1 MNITSMFAANCIVL
15 AGAYAFFA
23 NCAIAQI
30 TPDSTLPNN
39 STLKLK
45 GNTIIIEG
53 GTQAGSN
60 LFHSFE
66 QFSVL
71 ADSQAYFNNASDI
84 QNIISRV
91 TGSSVSNI
99 DGLIRA
105 NGRANLFLINPSG
118 IIFGPNASL
127 NIGGSFLASTASAVK
142 FADSFEFSATSLQ
155 TTPLLTVSVPIGLQ
169 YGRNP
174 ASILNE
180 SKANDSSGETVG
192 LQVQSGKTLALV
204 GGNLILDGGNLKA
217 QGGRVEIAGVA
228 GPGVVGLNVDGN
240 NLRLSFPNS
249 IPLADVLLNNEAR
262 LELSSND
269 IQLLG
274 RRIVLTNGS
283 EIVANTLESKL
294 GGTLTVTASD
304 SVQLIGRSVGGSPSS
319 LLTATQNTQA
329 AGDLRINTGKL
340 IVQDGAQ
347 ISTGVYGAGQGG
359 NLIVNASESVELSGI
374 SADGRFPSVL
384 FTGTIDNGDG
394 GDLSINTGKLIVQD
408 GAQIS
413 TGVNGAGRG
422 GNLNVNASESVELNG
437 TNANHLPSGLF
448 SSSLGTG
455 NAGNLSIQ
463 TEKLSVRNG
472 AEINVSSLGAGSA
485 GNLQVAARSI
495 RLDNQGKLLANS
507 VAANGGNITLVVQDL
522 LLLQRPSEISAVSGT
537 AQAGGNGGN
546 LTLHIPNGFIVATL
560 NENSDI
566 IPNAFTGWG
575 DVINIVAKGIFG
587 SGVRY
592 SLSVELPRN
601 LVDAPQQIDTS
612 CNPGSKQKAS
622 SFIIT
627 GRGGLP
633 RNPYDLLS
641 PNAVLVDWVTL
652 DPNIDNRKIPSVTT
666 KPTTATLKPI
676 VEATGWVINAKGE
689 MELTA
694 NAPTTPHGSWQNPV
708 SCRAF

>member
-1 MNITSMFAANCIVL
+1 MNITLMFAANCIAL
-15 AGAYAFFA
+15 AGAYALFA

-30 TPDSTLPNN
+30 TTDGTLPNN
-39 STLKLK
+39 STVKLE
-45 GNTIIIEG
+45 GNTRIIEG

-66 QFSVL
+66 QFSVPTGTH
-71 ADSQAYFNNASDI
+71 AYFNNASDI

-99 DGLIRA
+99 DGLISA
-105 NGRANLFLINPSG
+105 NYAANLFLINPSG

-169 YGRNP
+169 YGSNP
-174 ASILNE
+174 ASILNQ
-180 SKANDSSGETVG
+180 SKANDSNGESVG
-192 LQVQSGKTLALV
+192 LKVQPGKTLALV
-204 GGNLILDGGNLKA
+204 GGDLSLDGGNLYGSNLKA
-217 QGGRVEIAGVA
+217 QGGRVEIAGIA

-249 IPLADVLLNNEAR
+249 VPLADVLLNNGAR
-262 LELSSND
+262 LDLSSND
-269 IQLLG
+269 VQLLA
-274 RRIVLTNGS
+274 RRIVLSDGS
-283 EIVANTLESKL
+283 TIVADTLDIKP
-294 GGTLTVTASD
+294 GGTLTLNASD
-304 SVQLIGRSVGGSPSS
+304 SVQLIGRSIGGSPSR
-319 LLTATQNTQA
+319 LLTATINSQN

-347 ISTGVYGAGQGG
+347 ISTSVYGAGRGG
-359 NLIVNASESVELSGI
+359 NLIVNATESVELSGI
-374 SADGRFPSVL
+374 
-384 FTGTIDNGDG
+384 
-394 GDLSINTGKLIVQD
+394 
-408 GAQIS
+408 
-413 TGVNGAGRG
+413 
-422 GNLNVNASESVELNG
+422 
-437 TNANHLPSGLF
+437 NANNLFPSGLF
-448 SSSLGTG
+448 SDSLGNG
-455 NAGNLSIQ
+455 DAGNLSIQ

-472 AEINVSSLGAGSA
+472 AEINVSSGGAGRA
-485 GNLQVAARSI
+485 GNLQVATRSI

-507 VAANGGNITLVVQDL
+507 VAGNGGNISLVVQDL
-522 LLLQRPSEISAVSGT
+522 LLLQRNSVISTVSGT
-537 AQAGGNGGN
+537 EQAGGNGGN
-546 LTLHIPNGFIVATL
+546 FTLNMPDGFIVATP

-566 IPNAFTGWG
+566 ITNAFNGRG
-575 DVINIVAKGIFG
+575 GEIRIRAFG
-587 SGVRY
+587 VFGMVVRSQEELVKVLGTNDP
-592 SLSVELPRN
+592 SLLDPRKLPTNDITSFSQTSSSFAGTTELEFTRVQLPTN

-666 KPTTATLKPI
+666 KPTTTTSKPI

-689 MELTA
+689 VKLTA
-694 NAPTTPHGSWQNPV
+694 NASTTPHSSWQNPV

>member
-1 MNITSMFAANCIVL
+1 MFAVNCIAL

-39 STLKLK
+39 STVKLK
-45 GNTIIIEG
+45 GNTRIIEG

-66 QFSVL
+66 QFSVPTGTH
-71 ADSQAYFNNASDI
+71 AYFNNASDI

-99 DGLIRA
+99 DGLISA
-105 NGRANLFLINPSG
+105 NYAANLFLINPSG
-118 IIFGPNASL
+118 IIFGSNASL

-169 YGRNP
+169 YGSNP
-174 ASILNE
+174 ASILNQ
-180 SKANDSSGETVG
+180 SRANDSSGEPSG
-192 LQVQSGKTLALV
+192 LQVVSGKTLALV
-204 GGNLILDGGNLKA
+204 GGNLILDGSNLKA

-240 NLRLSFPNS
+240 NLHLSFPNS
-249 IPLADVLLNNEAR
+249 VPLADVLLNNGAR
-262 LELSSND
+262 LDLSSND
-269 IQLLG
+269 VQLQA
-274 RRIVLTNGS
+274 RRIVLSDGS
-283 EIVANTLESKL
+283 TIVADTDIKP
-294 GGTLTVTASD
+294 GGTLTLNASD
-304 SVQLIGRSVGGSPSS
+304 SVQLIGRSVGGSPSR
-319 LLTATQNTQA
+319 LLTATQNTQN
-329 AGDLRINTGKL
+329 AGDLRIKTGKL

-347 ISTGVYGAGQGG
+347 ISTGVYGAG
-359 NLIVNASESVELSGI
+359 N
-374 SADGRFPSVL
+374 
-384 FTGTIDNGDG
+384 
-394 GDLSINTGKLIVQD
+394 
-408 GAQIS
+408 
-413 TGVNGAGRG
+413 G

-437 TNANHLPSGLF
+437 TNANYLPSGLF

-463 TEKLSVRNG
+463 TEKLSVQNG
-472 AEINVSSLGAGSA
+472 AEINVSSLGTGRA
-485 GNLQVAARSI
+485 GNLRVAARSI

-507 VAANGGNITLVVQDL
+507 VTGNGGNITLAVQNL
-522 LLLQRPSEISAVSGT
+522 LLLQRDSEISAVSGT
-537 AQAGGNGGN
+537 EQAGGNGGN
-546 LTLHIPNGFIVATL
+546 FTLNMPNGFIVATP

-566 IPNAFTGWG
+566 ITNAFNGRG
-575 DVINIVAKGIFG
+575 GRIDIAAFG
-587 SGVRY
+587 VFGMVVRSQEELVKLLPTNLDARLLLTNDITSFSQIGLSGL
-592 SLSVELPRN
+592 SLVGTIEPSDFTRVEVPTN
-601 LVDAPQQIDTS
+601 VVDASQQIDTS
-612 CNPGSKQKAS
+612 CNPRSKQKAS

-633 RNPYDLLS
+633 RNPYDFLS

-666 KPTTATLKPI
+666 KPTTVTSKPI
-676 VEATGWVINAKGE
+676 VEATGWVINAKGKV
-689 MELTA
+689 ELTA
-694 NAPTTPHGSWQNPV
+694 NASTTPHGSWQNPV